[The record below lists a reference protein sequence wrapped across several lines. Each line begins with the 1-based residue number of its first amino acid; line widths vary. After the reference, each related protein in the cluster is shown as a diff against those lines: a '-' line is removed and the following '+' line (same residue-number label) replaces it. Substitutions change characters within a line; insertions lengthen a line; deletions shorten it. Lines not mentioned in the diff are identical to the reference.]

1 MKYEYIMDEKLTYSA
16 AVARLEEIMTQIQ
29 SGSVDIDKLTKEL
42 AEAQE
47 LIAFCR
53 GHIYKV
59 EEDVKAIIDTLDEN

>member
-1 MKYEYIMDEKLTYSA
+1 MSNKLTYSA

-47 LIAFCR
+47 LINFCR
-53 GHIYKV
+53 DHIYKV
-59 EEDVKAIIDTLDEN
+59 EEDVKAIIETLDEN